1 MSQAFCKLKGL
12 LVQKKSDGSSCID
25 FRTQKELFEE
35 AKFSECS
42 QGELLELIPLIL
54 GNVGEKDKRNWC
66 VGENK
71 PSLKVCSESGVKLYA
86 FYGRCSN
93 HGSPPQSKEIARYSY
108 KSSTKCRCKASFI
121 IDIAQNKIEFR
132 NEHIPLCQLQDT
144 IQLKNNSRQMNQ
156 EITKEEK
163 AAITEPIID
172 LLKSNEGI
180 SDVDC
185 RRLASKKCED
195 LNIVPLN
202 QPVPTHFINSLIGD
216 CRKKIIGGVDK
227 SLWVQALIELL
238 ENDKDRFVYS
248 VLYDDSDARGDD
260 TFRVVAAIYWHDKLN
275 TLKEGKCEKDYCT

>member
-12 LVQKKSDGSSCID
+12 LIQKKSDGSSCIN
-25 FRTQKELFEE
+25 FRTQKNLFEE

-108 KSSTKCRCKASFI
+108 KSSTKCCCKASFI
-121 IDIAQNKIEFR
+121 LILPRI
-132 NEHIPLCQLQDT
+132 
-144 IQLKNNSRQMNQ
+144 
-156 EITKEEK
+156 
-163 AAITEPIID
+163 
-172 LLKSNEGI
+172 KSNLEMKTFPY
-180 SDVDC
+180 VK
-185 RRLASKKCED
+185 SKMPFNLKTT
-195 LNIVPLN
+195 L
-202 QPVPTHFINSLIGD
+202 
-216 CRKKIIGGVDK
+216 
-227 SLWVQALIELL
+227 ELL

-260 TFRVVAAIYWHDKLN
+260 IYRVVAAISWHDKLN
-275 TLKEGKCEKDYCT
+275 TLKEGKYEKRLLHITMTNSN